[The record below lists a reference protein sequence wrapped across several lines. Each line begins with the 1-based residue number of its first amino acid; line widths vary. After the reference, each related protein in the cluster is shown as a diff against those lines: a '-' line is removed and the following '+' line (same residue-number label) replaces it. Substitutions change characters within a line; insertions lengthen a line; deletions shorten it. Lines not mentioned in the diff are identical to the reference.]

1 MANTYVKKILRILGL
16 PSHRTGTRSAD
27 WELNPKAFSRIV
39 SIDKIR
45 QGATASE
52 EGRKLKIAII
62 GEGNVGRALAERWA
76 GQGHTIFLGVLDL
89 IEFMGRYLLKYEYTY
104 LLPVRQAAAK
114 ADIILIASPP
124 ATIFEILEKTGNLSG
139 KIVID
144 ATNVLYHTPKP
155 YPTVYH
161 CVLSEA
167 KARVVKCFNTTGYE
181 NMINPVYDGEG
192 IDMFMAG
199 DSIEAKAV
207 AARLALDA
215 GFSSCIDFGGSDK
228 VELLEKLALA
238 WFNLACVQGEDKDI
252 AFKLV
257 RRQKIREKQAL

>member
-1 MANTYVKKILRILGL
+1 
-16 PSHRTGTRSAD
+16 
-27 WELNPKAFSRIV
+27 
-39 SIDKIR
+39 
-45 QGATASE
+45 
-52 EGRKLKIAII
+52 
-62 GEGNVGRALAERWA
+62 
-76 GQGHTIFLGVLDL
+76 
-89 IEFMGRYLLKYEYTY
+89 MGRYLLKNENTY

-124 ATIFEILEKTGNLSG
+124 TTIFEMLEKTGNLSG

-144 ATNVLYHTPKP
+144 ATNVLYHAPKP

-161 CVLSEA
+161 CLVSES

-199 DSIEAKAV
+199 DSTEAKVV
-207 AARLALDA
+207 AAQLALDA
-215 GFSSCIDFGGSDK
+215 GFSSCVDFGGSDK

-257 RRQKIREKQAL
+257 HRQKIRGRQAL